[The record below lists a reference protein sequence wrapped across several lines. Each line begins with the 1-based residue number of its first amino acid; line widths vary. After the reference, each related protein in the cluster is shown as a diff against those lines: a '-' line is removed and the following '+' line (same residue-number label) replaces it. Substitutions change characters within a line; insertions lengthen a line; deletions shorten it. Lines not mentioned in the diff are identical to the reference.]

1 MPAMKSS
8 YLGDGA
14 YVEWNGYA
22 YVLYTSDGITR
33 TNEIYLERP
42 HIQELMT
49 FVKSITG

>member
-1 MPAMKSS
+1 MSAIRSAF
-8 YLGDGA
+8 LGDGA

-22 YVLYTSDGITR
+22 FVLYTSDGITR

-42 HIQELMT
+42 HIRELMA